1 MADPNLQLYSADKP
15 NGIISTSMG
24 DGSSLVGGTYSGQ
37 TVQGTKSSSN
47 INPNGL
53 STSTAGTAGYQ
64 TAGYQTVDP
73 YLRSVDAPTETVQ
86 GQLTGIIDAGSPL
99 MERARARAL
108 EQANSR
114 GLLNSS
120 MAVGAGESALYD
132 HALQIATPDAAT
144 YTQASRDNQGV
155 KNQVAQFNAGSFNQ
169 NQQFNAGAFNDAERT
184 NLTEGGATERS
195 NVQQSNEL
203 NRTNITE
210 AGATARANAQNATTL
225 QATQMSNENRIQVA
239 QLDAANRV
247 ALQDMES
254 KNRLLIQ
261 GNASATELYK
271 NTQDQIGAIQR
282 DPTLDEGAKKAAIL
296 QIIEGAEAGMTI
308 VTAASGVKLDGAIDW
323 EKAKA
328 PFKKT
333 EATEDGASPAAS
345 PSPSPASAPSVP
357 SMYDRA

>member
-15 NGIISTSMG
+15 NGVISTSMG
-24 DGSSLVGGTYSGQ
+24 NAAPLVGGMYSGQ
-37 TVQGTKSSSN
+37 TVQGSGSN
-47 INPNGL
+47 GISTGNQGL
-53 STSTAGTAGYQ
+53 QTASAGQAGYQ

-155 KNQVAQFNAGSFNQ
+155 QNQVAQFNAGAFNQ
-169 NQQFNAGAFNDAERT
+169 NEQFNAGAYNTNQQFNTGEANTTSRF
-184 NLTEGGATERS
+184 NAGEG
-195 NVQQSNEL
+195 NKL
-203 NRTNITE
+203 NITNISE
-210 AGATARANAQNATTL
+210 AGATERANAQNATTL

-239 QLDAANRV
+239 QLDASNRI
-247 ALQDMES
+247 ALENMGS
-254 KNRLLIQ
+254 NR
-261 GNASATELYK
+261 T
-271 NTQDQIGAIQR
+271 
-282 DPTLDEGAKKAAIL
+282 
-296 QIIEGAEAGMTI
+296 IE
-308 VTAASGVKLDGAIDW
+308 
-323 EKAKA
+323 
-328 PFKKT
+328 P
-333 EATEDGASPAAS
+333 
-345 PSPSPASAPSVP
+345 
-357 SMYDRA
+357 

>member
-47 INPNGL
+47 INPSGL

-108 EQANSR
+108 ER
-114 GLLNSS
+114 GTKGGLVNSS
-120 MAVGAGESALYD
+120 MALRAGESAVYD

-144 YTQASRDNQGV
+144 YATASRDNQGV
-155 KNQVAQFNAGSFNQ
+155 LNDTAQKNASAYNS
-169 NQQFNAGAFNDAERT
+169 NQQFNAGAFNDVERA

-225 QATQMSNENRIQVA
+225 QVTQMSNDNQI
-239 QLDAANRV
+239 
-247 ALQDMES
+247 ALQDMRS
-254 KNRLLIQ
+254 KNDLLIQ
-261 GNASATELYK
+261 GNASATELYR
-271 NTQDQIGAIQR
+271 NMQDQIGAVQR
-282 DPTLDEGAKKAAIL
+282 DPTLDKKAKDAAIL
-296 QIIEGAEAGMTI
+296 QIIQAAKAGMTI
-308 VTAASGVKLDGAIDW
+308 ATAASGVKLDGAIDW
-323 EKAKA
+323 DTAEKPFKTDEAKA
-328 PFKKT
+328 
-333 EATEDGASPAAS
+333 ADGSPAAAPAPDAA
-345 PSPSPASAPSVP
+345 PSPNPNTYTP